1 MQTLCYKLCDV
12 CREKNCSWNKQ
23 EGKENQWGKIHSL
36 LSNKT
41 CFFQRRYVGGDKKHH
56 GENIFVVMYIENQG
70 WMERGGG
77 NGNEK
82 VETYGHSHCAIGT
95 QTYGYDADDPR
106 DLRSQM

>member
-1 MQTLCYKLCDV
+1 
-12 CREKNCSWNKQ
+12 
-23 EGKENQWGKIHSL
+23 
-36 LSNKT
+36 
-41 CFFQRRYVGGDKKHH
+41 
-56 GENIFVVMYIENQG
+56 MYIENQG

-106 DLRSQM
+106 SEIPNVMHQVKKISNQPHHLCMLWLHLEGFFIGRC